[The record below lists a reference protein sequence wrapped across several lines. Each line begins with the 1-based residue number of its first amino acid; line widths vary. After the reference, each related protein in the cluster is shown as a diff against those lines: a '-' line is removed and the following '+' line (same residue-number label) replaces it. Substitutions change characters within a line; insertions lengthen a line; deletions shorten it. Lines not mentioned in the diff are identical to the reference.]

1 MITMLVKIIPII
13 RWPPLPISWLL
24 RLARGFTST
33 SSWLLHLC
41 LYSHHIV
48 PRCLPVLTRT
58 SSSQSLSRGNLENR
72 CQQFR
77 TNHERSVKWH
87 LVHRA
92 LLHTVSRLGKN
103 LHCLLVVFVCLLD
116 VACNCNSLNVVS
128 IMLWWLRETL
138 VILCCW
144 IWVKPYKL
152 LWWRI
157 IT

>member
-1 MITMLVKIIPII
+1 MITIIVIIITII

-24 RLARGFTST
+24 RLARGFTSI
-33 SSWLLHLC
+33 SSWLLHLY

-58 SSSQSLSRGNLENR
+58 SSSQSLSRGNPENR

-92 LLHTVSRLGKN
+92 LLHTVSGLFVGCSMQLQSTKCCIDN
-103 LHCLLVVFVCLLD
+103 VVMIERDSCDIVLLD
-116 VACNCNSLNVVS
+116 LSEAL
-128 IMLWWLRETL
+128 
-138 VILCCW
+138 
-144 IWVKPYKL
+144 L